1 MEGQKKANWADDS
14 EEESSDQEAKVV
26 HQSKPHIPGK
36 DWKKDMLL
44 EKINKST
51 FPLSLYLNNLSYSVI
66 VEDLIKEIGL
76 SSQSKI
82 ELIVERDRCTGFAS
96 VKIFDM
102 EDAMKLVEKNGQSI
116 CGRTLFVEVGQSRG
130 GGDRGRRGGD
140 RRGGRRGGRRQ
151 DYEERGNYEKRFDNE
166 KRYENDKK
174 YEKKYER
181 KFDNKPK
188 TSEMKGGKITI
199 APGEESPSKKEPQQA
214 KPKSNPFGNAKPVDT
229 LNKDLEFE
237 KHLEEVKQVD
247 VVPDDKTKTHEVE
260 TVKPESIE
268 KNEVKEQESSVKD
281 DEGTFTKVTG
291 RRGGRRGERYRKA
304 YNTEENQHKK
314 YEPRNEAWGGENTE
328 YVDEGRKE
336 PSSEKANYEGSQ
348 RYVKKQDYRDNKR
361 GRGYNQG
368 YRNNDKRDYEANPEE
383 NSQGEYV
390 SRYNN
395 KNRPSNRAKAWGDVE
410 EATNILKKPKDAEEN
425 VGVVTSG
432 KK

>member
-26 HQSKPHIPGK
+26 HQHKPHIPGK
-36 DWKKDMLL
+36 DWKKDLLL
-44 EKINKST
+44 ERINKNS
-51 FPLSLYLNNLSYSVI
+51 FPLTLYLNNLSYSI
-66 VEDLIKEIGL
+66 LADNLTKEIGL

-82 ELIVERDRCTGFAS
+82 DLVIEGDRCTGFAS

-116 CGRTLFVEVGQSRG
+116 CGRTLFVEVGQNR

-174 YEKKYER
+174 YEKKFER
-181 KFDNKPK
+181 KFENKPK

-199 APGEESPSKKEPQQA
+199 APGEESQSKNEPQQA
-214 KPKSNPFGNAKPVDT
+214 KPKSNPFGSARPVDT

-237 KHLEEVKQVD
+237 KHLGEVKQVE
-247 VVPDDKTKTHEVE
+247 VVPGEKDKSYEVE
-260 TVKPESIE
+260 TGNPENIEKPEVKKQEPSAE
-268 KNEVKEQESSVKD
+268 DEESNPKNA
-281 DEGTFTKVTG
+281 FTRGGG
-291 RRGGRRGERYRKA
+291 RRGGRRGERYRKN
-304 YNTEENQHKK
+304 YNTEENYHTKF
-314 YEPRNEAWGGENTE
+314 EPRSEAWGENAE
-328 YVDEGRKE
+328 ENKKD
-336 PSSEKANYEGSQ
+336 PLEKGQYEGSQ
-348 RYVKKQDYRDNKR
+348 HYVKKQNYQDNKR
-361 GRGYNQG
+361 SRGYNQG
-368 YRNNDKRDYEANPEE
+368 YRNNDKRDYDTNPEE
-383 NSQGEYV
+383 NYQGQYI

-395 KNRPSNRAKAWGDVE
+395 KNRPNNRAKAWGDVE
-410 EATNILKKPKDAEEN
+410 EATNILKKPKDVEDIN
-425 VGVVTSG
+425 TGTSS